1 MKNRLE
7 IEMLENQRQSSTRQ
21 KRLIFLCWLVYMI
34 AYLGRYSYNA
44 NIKIIGD
51 YFAQGKDNTGLVT
64 TTFFFAYGAGQII
77 NGLLCKRYNKKY
89 VLSGALILSSI
100 INVVIG
106 LGIDFTYYKYLWLVN
121 GATQSV
127 LWSSL
132 ILTLGENLDEEHL
145 KKGILAMATT
155 VPVGTFIAY
164 GSSAL
169 FSVFTKFNA
178 SFIMAAICMTIVA
191 IIWFLEYSKNTTT
204 IQNEHTEVRARREQ
218 TNQKLSSS
226 LILTIIIIC
235 IFAVICNLVKDGLQ
249 TWTPDVLAKNHN
261 LPNGLSII
269 LTLSLPVVGVFG
281 ATLAVF
287 LQSKINNYVLV
298 LGIFFFLASI
308 LLIGVVLLM
317 QVSWVPVIMLMALAF
332 CMSQGMN
339 NVITSIA
346 PLQLRNKINSGMIT
360 GVFNGC
366 CYVGSTISGYGLGA
380 LVESRNGDWNA
391 VFVLLIALCV
401 VAVLISS
408 VVCVITR
415 LKKKQV

>member
-1 MKNRLE
+1 
-7 IEMLENQRQSSTRQ
+7 MLENQRQSSTRQ

-204 IQNEHTEVRARREQ
+204 IQNEHTEVKARREQ

-298 LGIFFFLASI
+298 LGIFFLLASI

-391 VFVLLIALCV
+391 VFVLLIALSL
-401 VAVLISS
+401 VAVLISL
-408 VVCVITR
+408 VVFVINT
-415 LKKKQV
+415 LKKKTT